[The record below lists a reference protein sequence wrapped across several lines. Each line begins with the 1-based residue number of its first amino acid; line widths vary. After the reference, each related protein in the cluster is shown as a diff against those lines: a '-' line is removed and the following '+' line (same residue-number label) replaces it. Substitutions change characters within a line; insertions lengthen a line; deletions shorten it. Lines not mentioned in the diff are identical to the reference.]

1 MAIPQPP
8 ELPQGLR
15 NSQLIGQAKDSN
27 LAIASLITGILGWIL
42 VPVLGSLAA
51 IVTGHLANKEINES
65 NGMLSGKGMATAGLI
80 LGYIQIGFIVLALIA
95 IIVLIIV
102 FSANIPEFFNIAG

>member
-1 MAIPQPP
+1 MAIPTPP
-8 ELPQGLR
+8 EIPQGLR
-15 NSQLIGQAKDSN
+15 NSQLTRQTKDSN

-80 LGYIQIGFIVLALIA
+80 LGYVQIGFIVLALITV
-95 IIVLIIV
+95 IVLIIL
-102 FSANIPEFFNIAG
+102 FSANISNFFTFAI